1 MKTYNITLTL
11 IYNGSM
17 TVKAENEEQ
26 ALQLAQDSLNH
37 ETLKDFPNDVAIPN
51 GSFTF
56 GEATADY
63 ADLLETDSEPN
74 GTDAK
79 SPTIEHMVISD
90 GRTVDVRKVQIPDE
104 LGKYV
109 LVSSETVRETLY
121 NEVTDE
127 YDADDDLF
135 YGYVPDHEFY
145 TLTDDEL
152 QAWVNKYLN

>member
-1 MKTYNITLTL
+1 MKTYDITLTV

-26 ALQLAQDSLNH
+26 ALQLAQESLNH
-37 ETLKDFPNDVAIPN
+37 ETLKEFPDGVEIPN

-63 ADLLETDSEPN
+63 ANLTDTEPN

-90 GRTVDVRKVQIPDE
+90 GRDVDVRKVRVPE
-104 LGKYV
+104 LGKDV
-109 LVSSETVRETLY
+109 LVSSETVRESLH

-145 TLTDDEL
+145 TLTDDKL